1 MVFPLFKSDAQSSA
15 TAAFFEVL
23 TSIEPESS
31 RPPYTRKLVF
41 LFKFKD
47 IISLESSSEIRV
59 SISRVIFCLPLSMR
73 LIALCEVPTF
83 SASSDWVKF

>member
-1 MVFPLFKSDAQSSA
+1 MAKSGFSLFKSDAQSSA

-23 TSIEPESS
+23 TSIEQKVRVRHIRE
-31 RPPYTRKLVF
+31 KLVF
-41 LFKFKD
+41 LFKFTD

-73 LIALCEVPTF
+73 LNCTL
-83 SASSDWVKF
+83 